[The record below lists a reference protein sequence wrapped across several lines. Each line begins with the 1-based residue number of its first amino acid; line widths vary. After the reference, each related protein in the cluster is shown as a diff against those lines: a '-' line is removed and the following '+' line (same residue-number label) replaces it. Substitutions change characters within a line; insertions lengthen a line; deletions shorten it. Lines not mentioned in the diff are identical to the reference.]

1 MRGYKGGTRDIVREL
16 AKMLREQAEV
26 LKRIG

>member
-1 MRGYKGGTRDIVREL
+1 MRGYKGGTREMLREL
-16 AKMLREQAEV
+16 ARQLREQAEV

>member
-1 MRGYKGGTRDIVREL
+1 MRGYKGGTRETLREL
-16 AKMLREQAEV
+16 ARLLRQQDEG